1 MQGDQVLTLNTAA
14 ERLGVNPRTL
24 RRQAVKGKLVAT
36 KHGRDWLTTVD
47 SVERYRVEH
56 LGRHGWDTRRQNG
69 EEQA

>member
-1 MQGDQVLTLNTAA
+1 MQGDQVLTINTAA

-24 RRQAVKGKLVAT
+24 RRQAEKGKLAAT

-56 LGRHGWDTRRQNG
+56 LGRHGWTERRHVG
-69 EEQA
+69 AGRE